1 MHGRGFMDFLS
12 KANSFLKGS
21 KLISTVGNS
30 LAEAGVPGAGL
41 VGSIAGK
48 LGYGRRRR
56 HRRYGGALGLAG
68 MGRRVR
74 HYY

>member
-1 MHGRGFMDFLS
+1 MRGRGFGDFLS
-12 KANSFLKGS
+12 KANSFLKNS
-21 KLISTVGNS
+21 KIISTIGDS

-48 LGYGRRRR
+48 LGYGRRRM
-56 HRRYGGALGLAG
+56 HRRRHGGALGLAG

-74 HYY
+74 HY